1 VADCGARGDCRVSDI
16 EDLAED
22 FVELSSVLRV
32 EDRRSTDDACVI
44 DDNEVSEAV
53 L

>member
-1 VADCGARGDCRVSDI
+1 VADWGTRGDCRASDI

-22 FVELSSVLRV
+22 LVELSSELRA

-44 DDNEVSEAV
+44 DDSEVSEAV